1 MAHGLTLVT
10 RNTRHFAG
18 LPTCRWKTGLTI
30 RNPPLRPPLN
40 DPSASAPT
48 APRPLPPPLKKR
60 ELLSYFSRR
69 QPFPHSPRFPAMTFR
84 QRYAQLQDASF
95 VKRMMLRS
103 VYGTM
108 ALENQTV
115 PMERL
120 EALYEKVEAER
131 AAKATRQTGEAAR

>member
-1 MAHGLTLVT
+1 
-10 RNTRHFAG
+10 
-18 LPTCRWKTGLTI
+18 
-30 RNPPLRPPLN
+30 
-40 DPSASAPT
+40 
-48 APRPLPPPLKKR
+48 
-60 ELLSYFSRR
+60 
-69 QPFPHSPRFPAMTFR
+69 MTFR

-120 EALYEKVEAER
+120 EALYKKVEAER
-131 AAKATRQTGEAAR
+131 AAIATRQTGEAAR

>member
-1 MAHGLTLVT
+1 
-10 RNTRHFAG
+10 
-18 LPTCRWKTGLTI
+18 
-30 RNPPLRPPLN
+30 
-40 DPSASAPT
+40 
-48 APRPLPPPLKKR
+48 
-60 ELLSYFSRR
+60 
-69 QPFPHSPRFPAMTFR
+69 MTFR

-95 VKRMMLRS
+95 AKHMMLRS

-131 AAKATRQTGEAAR
+131 AAKAIRQNGEAAR

>member
-1 MAHGLTLVT
+1 
-10 RNTRHFAG
+10 
-18 LPTCRWKTGLTI
+18 
-30 RNPPLRPPLN
+30 
-40 DPSASAPT
+40 
-48 APRPLPPPLKKR
+48 
-60 ELLSYFSRR
+60 
-69 QPFPHSPRFPAMTFR
+69 MTFR

-95 VKRMMLRS
+95 VKHMMLRS

-115 PMERL
+115 PMARL

>member
-1 MAHGLTLVT
+1 
-10 RNTRHFAG
+10 
-18 LPTCRWKTGLTI
+18 
-30 RNPPLRPPLN
+30 
-40 DPSASAPT
+40 
-48 APRPLPPPLKKR
+48 
-60 ELLSYFSRR
+60 
-69 QPFPHSPRFPAMTFR
+69 MTFR

-95 VKRMMLRS
+95 VKCMMLRS

-131 AAKATRQTGEAAR
+131 AAKAIRQTGEAAR

>member
-1 MAHGLTLVT
+1 
-10 RNTRHFAG
+10 
-18 LPTCRWKTGLTI
+18 
-30 RNPPLRPPLN
+30 
-40 DPSASAPT
+40 
-48 APRPLPPPLKKR
+48 
-60 ELLSYFSRR
+60 
-69 QPFPHSPRFPAMTFR
+69 MTFR

-95 VKRMMLRS
+95 VKHMMLSS

-115 PMERL
+115 PMARL